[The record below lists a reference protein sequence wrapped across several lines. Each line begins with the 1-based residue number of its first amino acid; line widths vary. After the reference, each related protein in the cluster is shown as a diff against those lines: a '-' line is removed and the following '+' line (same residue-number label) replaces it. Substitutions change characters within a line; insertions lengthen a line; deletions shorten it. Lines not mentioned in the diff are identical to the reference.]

1 MHQTFSELEDTG
13 DEVPPDGPVDL
24 EELERDLPPLLPIV
38 KVSLLPSI
46 TYYLR
51 DWTSI
56 SKMIRFILSKCSWL

>member
-38 KVSLLPSI
+38 KVSLLPPI
-46 TYYLR
+46 TLGFV
-51 DWTSI
+51 TPENGHQSQ
-56 SKMIRFILSKCSWL
+56 K